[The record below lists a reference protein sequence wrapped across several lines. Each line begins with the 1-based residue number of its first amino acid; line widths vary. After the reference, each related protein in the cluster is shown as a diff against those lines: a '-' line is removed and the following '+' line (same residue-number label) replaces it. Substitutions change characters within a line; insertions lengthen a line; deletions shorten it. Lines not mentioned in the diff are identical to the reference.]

1 MATDAPITAPSEND
15 APTPLYRLFDE
26 YPQVVQTHILT
37 KLNRNERKFL
47 YDVNRRM
54 RALMRDGGIKLS
66 PWFRVS
72 ELESVSTLSFV
83 WDAYNIRFWHVNQRD
98 FFMKVVRTNKLEL
111 VRWLREEKNCKWDY
125 GCIHAAS
132 EMNNIDVLRYL
143 FAGGCPLVSVAYPDE
158 EDNHS
163 ELYSYATLKGGME
176 LIKLFREYGLKWN
189 QHVACNAIRRRK
201 LDILKYYVENGGK
214 LNAAATYTAA
224 KSGRLTCLQYLRSK
238 NCPWDWKTCYYANKY
253 GHEECLEFA
262 RSNGCPEPLQWD
274 GLLSDAEEEEE
285 EEEEDFF
292 SEEE

>member
-54 RALMRDGGIKLS
+54 RALMRDGGIELS

-83 WDAYNIRFWHVNQRD
+83 WDAYNIRFWHVNQRE
-98 FFMKVVRTNKLEL
+98 FFMKVVMTNKLEL

-125 GCIHAAS
+125 RCIVGPS
-132 EMNNIDVLRYL
+132 SLNYIDVLRYL
-143 FAGGCPLVSVAYPDE
+143 FAEGCPLVSNKYPDE

-163 ELYSYATLKGGME
+163 VLYANAAASGFLE
-176 LIKLFREYGLKWN
+176 QIELFREYGLKWN
-189 QHVACNAIRRRK
+189 QHVACNAIRYCK
-201 LDILKYYVENGGK
+201 FDILKYYMDNGGVITE
-214 LNAAATYTAA
+214 AATYTAA
-224 KSGRLTCLQYLRSK
+224 KSGRLAYLQYLRSK
-238 NCPWDWKTCYYANKY
+238 NCPWDWRTCYYANSY
-253 GHEECLEFA
+253 GHADCLEFA

-274 GLLSDAEEEEE
+274 GLLSDAEEE
-285 EEEEDFF
+285 DFF